1 MNAKV
6 GAPAYVRESKQGVL
20 PATATLSNPKLSER
34 IRASLKAGDFRVAF
48 QPIVHAQTGRLSAV
62 ECLLRWQHPEYG
74 LLLPASFVSA
84 FDDVDV
90 ARDATSFVL
99 KSVCRQMDDVRRGGG
114 MLPQVA
120 INIQPSQ
127 LVDDSLSESIRAV
140 TDRLGLDPGL
150 IELEVVE
157 TEDLLKVLMTHE
169 FTRSLRRLGVRLAL
183 DDFGAGYA
191 SLVMLDRVHIDT
203 IKLTREFLPRVPD
216 SPLACTVVSSIL
228 DLLAGL
234 GIAATVEGVE
244 TDAQLRWLAQRA
256 DVNVQGYLIARP
268 QPTLA
273 AAVSTISGTS
283 SS

>member
-1 MNAKV
+1 MNGKM
-6 GAPAYVRESKQGVL
+6 GALAYSRKSAQEVL
-20 PATATLSNPKLSER
+20 PATATRANPMLSER
-34 IRASLKAGDFRVAF
+34 IRTGLKAGDFRVAF

-62 ECLLRWQHPEYG
+62 ECLLRWQHPQYG
-74 LLLPASFVSA
+74 LLLPASFLSA
-84 FDDVDV
+84 FDDVDA
-90 ARDATSFVL
+90 AREATSFVL
-99 KSVCRQMDDVRRGGG
+99 ESACRQMEELRRAGGI
-114 MLPQVA
+114 LPQVA
-120 INIQPSQ
+120 INVQPSQ
-127 LVDDSLSESIRAV
+127 LVDDNLSETIRAV
-140 TDRLGLDPGL
+140 TGRLGVDPTL

-157 TEDLLKVLMTHE
+157 TEDLLKVLTTHE

-191 SLVMLDRVHIDT
+191 SLVMLDRMHIDT

-234 GIAATVEGVE
+234 GVAATVEGVE
-244 TDAQLRWLAQRA
+244 NDAQLRWLAQRA

-273 AAVSTISGTS
+273 AAVAAISGTLS
-283 SS
+283 T